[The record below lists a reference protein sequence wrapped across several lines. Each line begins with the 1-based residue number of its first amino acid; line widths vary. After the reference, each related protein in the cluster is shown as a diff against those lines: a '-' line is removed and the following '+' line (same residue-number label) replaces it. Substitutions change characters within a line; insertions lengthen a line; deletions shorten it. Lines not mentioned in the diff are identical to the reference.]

1 MQNSWAFFFPKII
14 FIILLIMGCDSLVP
28 DEKRIPV
35 NQTELKESKL
45 KLFDKE
51 VITLRPKKYFY
62 PSIENRDSLDAEE
75 SAYLDGFNSN
85 SKNKKIELSVTEQ
98 DINELDLE
106 GEGLDTLIEIIKT
119 NLDPGI
125 RSLALERLSNTE
137 SYISI
142 ETAILALNDDSVEVV
157 LQALDTIEFI
167 GDESVIRYVEKL
179 LYHPTAEVRDAA
191 REAIDFMD

>member
-1 MQNSWAFFFPKII
+1 MQNSWAVFFPKII
-14 FIILLIMGCDSLVP
+14 FIILLTTGCDSLVS

-35 NQTELKESKL
+35 NHTELQESKL
-45 KLFDKE
+45 KLSDKE
-51 VITLRPKKYFY
+51 DITLRLKEIFY
-62 PSIENRDSLDAEE
+62 PSIENRDSLEAEE
-75 SAYLDGFNSN
+75 SAYLDD
-85 SKNKKIELSVTEQ
+85 KYKQIELSATEQ

-137 SYISI
+137 SYIAI
-142 ETAILALNDDSVEVV
+142 ETTILALNDDSVEVV

-167 GDESVIRYVEKL
+167 GDDSVIRYIEKL
-179 LYHPTAEVRDAA
+179 LYHPSTEVREAA
-191 REAIDFMD
+191 RKTIDFLD

>member
-1 MQNSWAFFFPKII
+1 MQNSWAVFFPKII
-14 FIILLIMGCDSLVP
+14 FITLLTTGCDSLVP

-35 NQTELKESKL
+35 NHTELQESKL
-45 KLFDKE
+45 KLSDKE
-51 VITLRPKKYFY
+51 DITLRLKENLY

-75 SAYLDGFNSN
+75 SAYLDD
-85 SKNKKIELSVTEQ
+85 KYKQIKLPATEQ

-137 SYISI
+137 SYIAI
-142 ETAILALNDDSVEVV
+142 ETTILALNDDSVEVV

-167 GDESVIRYVEKL
+167 GDESVIRYIEKL
-179 LYHPTAEVRDAA
+179 LYHPTTEVREAA
-191 REAIDFMD
+191 RETIDFLD